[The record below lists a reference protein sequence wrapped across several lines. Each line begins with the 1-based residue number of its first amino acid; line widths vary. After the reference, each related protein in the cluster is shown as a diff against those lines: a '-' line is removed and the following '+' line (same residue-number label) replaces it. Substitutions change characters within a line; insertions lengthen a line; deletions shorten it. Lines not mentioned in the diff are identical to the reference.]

1 MRVLTKIENLEQKYA
16 IALMVYADELETI
29 AVELTYNLG
38 VTQHSKGNGY
48 SQVAIGTD
56 DVYKS
61 AEIVNLI
68 TEELGGKITQPP
80 SLDSQ
85 MTSKIISFL
94 DPDGRQIKKRL
105 TWTELEYLRMETDFL
120 CLRSEEGDG
129 GGVIGIWMCG
139 LDSEVA
145 LKARDRRIL
154 IGFIINVLRMA
165 ERERK

>member
-1 MRVLTKIENLEQKYA
+1 MHNQLTLQYA
-16 IALMVYADELETI
+16 IALMGYADELETTTI
-29 AVELTYNLG
+29 ELTYNHG

-48 SQVAIGTD
+48 SRVTIGTD

-85 MTSKIISFL
+85 MNSKIISFL
-94 DPDGRQIKKRL
+94 DSDGWQIKKRL

-120 CLRSEEGDG
+120 CLRFEEGDDEG
-129 GGVIGIWMCG
+129 IIRIWMCG

>member
-94 DPDGRQIKKRL
+94 DPDGRQIVRL
-105 TWTELEYLRMETDFL
+105 TILLISTDRDEIPVSEIPNGKMIHTKSQEEEAYLD
-120 CLRSEEGDG
+120 
-129 GGVIGIWMCG
+129 
-139 LDSEVA
+139 
-145 LKARDRRIL
+145 
-154 IGFIINVLRMA
+154 
-165 ERERK
+165 